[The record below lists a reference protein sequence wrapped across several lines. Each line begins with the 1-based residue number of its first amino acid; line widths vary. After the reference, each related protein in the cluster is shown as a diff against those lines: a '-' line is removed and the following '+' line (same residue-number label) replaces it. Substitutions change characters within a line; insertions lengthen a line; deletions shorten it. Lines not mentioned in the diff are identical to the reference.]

1 MNLGET
7 VHAKNVICDTVL
19 VRQVGSAARP
29 VSELHVAGEITTHSI
44 GSTANPVRTIHMA
57 SDFVIQDDLK
67 FTSSSSGQSVARIS
81 TSGTVD
87 ASAGVRFGL
96 GADALALRDG
106 GSGELE
112 VTGRGTLLTS
122 GNRSV
127 VVDDSESA
135 VPTCRAVQDAIAPVA
150 ALGFQNYNELQEL
163 DTRYV
168 QPAALTN
175 ALTPYVTRE
184 AVENDF
190 LGVDAIAGKFAF
202 TTPPG
207 GNPATSLFTV
217 ETDAGTAIHVYSTFM
232 HWYDE
237 TFFGNNNTKGMTS
250 LVTPQWIL
258 EKDEAIQAT
267 YDTRYG
273 SLSAQQSIDQRV
285 TALEGGGS
293 SSGSALEPRV
303 AALETL
309 IDDTS
314 GTTTVHSDVEVAV
327 IVNGFQR
334 VTVTPTQ
341 LQTMGPIVLTTT
353 PNILSTDG
361 RDLKLQRDGGQAL
374 VVGQAALYRGTVSAN
389 NELLTRADVESML
402 AAGGTL
408 RTAID
413 NDFNAQLQSY
423 VPISALTTAPALPT
437 STDYTFVR
445 ESAGVYHITFV
456 DTWNAT
462 YFAGELNYSILL
474 DMKSSKIGSAANEPG
489 DTFAVDWFNKA
500 DTGFSITVSEQEPDV
515 GGTADTGR
523 DVKMNF
529 ACIRGS
535 IAFCQGSFH
544 GFNGGSKE

>member
-7 VHAKNVICDTVL
+7 VHAKNVLCDTVL

-67 FTSSSSGQSVARIS
+67 FTSLSSGQSVARIS

-87 ASAGVRFGL
+87 AAGVRFGL

-122 GNRSV
+122 GNRST
-127 VVDDSESA
+127 VVDDSEA
-135 VPTCRAVQDAIAPVA
+135 NVPTCSAVQDAIAPVA
-150 ALGFQNYNELQEL
+150 ALGFQNYNELQTL

-175 ALTPYVTRE
+175 ALAPYVTRE

-293 SSGSALEPRV
+293 SSSALEPRV

-334 VTVTPTQ
+334 VTVTPLE
-341 LQTMGPIVLTTT
+341 LQTTGPIVLTTT

-374 VVGQAALYRGTVSAN
+374 VVGATALYKGTTTSTD
-389 NELLTRADVESML
+389 NELMTRADVESML

-445 ESAGVYHITFV
+445 ESAGIYHITFV

-462 YFAGELNYSILL
+462 HFAGVPNYSILL
-474 DMKSSKIGSAANEPG
+474 DMKSFRIGSSVNEPG
-489 DTFAVDWFNKA
+489 HMFAVDWFNKT
-500 DTGFSITVSEQEPDV
+500 DTGFSITVSEQESDLGGSDDV
-515 GGTADTGR
+515 GR
-523 DVKMNF
+523 DVQLNF

-535 IAFCQGSFH
+535 LVFCQGALF
-544 GFNGGSKE
+544 GFNGGSKL